1 LLGNEPELY
10 HLDTSQTSAPK
21 ARRLAEEIARVVR
34 GRLTNP
40 RWLAGMLEHGHRG
53 VAATARA
60 VPDHLFDATH
70 AALIADD
77 AVRTAMME
85 KNPAAAA
92 AIAARLHD
100 ALARGLWV
108 TRRNAVDHDLQRLIA
123 EAGR

>member
-1 LLGNEPELY
+1 MLRQN
-10 HLDTSQTSAPK
+10 
-21 ARRLAEEIARVVR
+21 RRRDKRPVR

-40 RWLAGMLEHGHRG
+40 RWLSGMLDHGHRG
-53 VAATARA
+53 VAEIAQTIDALYAFAATAG
-60 VPDHLFDATH
+60 VPGHLFDATH

-77 AVRTAMME
+77 AVRTAMLQ

-108 TRRNAVDHDLQRLIA
+108 TRRNAVDHDLQRLMA